1 MYPLKFNNIYFN
13 KIWGSDYLK
22 RFRNN
27 IAQCDV
33 GESWDLACHKSGMS
47 IVVNGEYSGRT
58 LISLIKQFGSN
69 ILGEDIWKE
78 GFVEND
84 FPIMIK
90 VISSGEDLSIQ
101 VHPSDEYALNHE
113 NENGKIECWYI
124 LHSEEGAEIV
134 LGTIPCDKYEFI
146 EACKSGYVDKYTKR
160 IKVCP
165 GDVFVVKPGLIH
177 SIGKGIVLA
186 EFQQNSDLTYRVFD
200 FNRGRELHIDKAIE
214 VINTELIGRKS
225 SEEII
230 NLNKFLLTFC
240 DIEGSKVLRGNK
252 QHFYTLTCVEGE
264 GSIFYGNG
272 KKTETM
278 NISTLDTIFI
288 PAFLDEYIIKG
299 NMKLIKMTPN
309 ECKY

>member
-1 MYPLKFNNIYFN
+1 MYPLKFNNLYF
-13 KIWGSDYLK
+13 KKVWGSNYLK
-22 RFRNN
+22 GFRNN
-27 IAQCDV
+27 ITESGV
-33 GESWDLACHKSGMS
+33 GESWDLTCHKSGMS
-47 IVVNGEYSGRT
+47 VVANGEYSGRT
-58 LISLIKQFGSN
+58 LISLIKQFGAE

-78 GFVEND
+78 GFIEND

-90 VISSGEDLSIQ
+90 VITAGEDLSIQ
-101 VHPSDEYALNHE
+101 VHPSDEYALTHE
-113 NENGKIECWYI
+113 NQNGKIECWYI
-124 LHSEEGAEIV
+124 VQCEEGAEIV

-146 EACKSGYVDKYTKR
+146 EACKSGHVDKYIKR
-160 IKVCP
+160 IKVFP
-165 GDVFVVKPGLIH
+165 GDVFVIKPGLIH

-200 FNRGRELHIDKAIE
+200 FNRGRELHIDKATE
-214 VINTELIGRKS
+214 VINMEIMGMKS
-225 SEEII
+225 SEKII
-230 NLNKFLLTFC
+230 NLNKFLLNFC
-240 DIEGSKVLRGNK
+240 DVEGSRIFRGNK

-264 GSIFYGNG
+264 GCVLYGNG

-288 PAFLDEYIIKG
+288 PASLNQYIIKG